1 MLLPTGSLHTFLGAH
16 PPAAA
21 PAPPGVSVA
30 EAAVPALAEVAS
42 AQALTLNLQVLREA
56 YLAARLP
63 PFSQLSGLTA

>member
-1 MLLPTGSLHTFLGAH
+1 M
-16 PPAAA
+16 
-21 PAPPGVSVA
+21 
-30 EAAVPALAEVAS
+30 PALAEVAS